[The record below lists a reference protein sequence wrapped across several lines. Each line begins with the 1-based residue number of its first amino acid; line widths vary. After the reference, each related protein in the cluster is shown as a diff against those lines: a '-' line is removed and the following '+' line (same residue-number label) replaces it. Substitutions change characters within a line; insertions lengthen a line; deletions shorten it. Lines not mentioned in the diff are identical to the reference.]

1 MLYRGDRVYGQRV
14 WQSVVPQNR
23 RERVLKL
30 AHEVGAHLGI
40 RRTSERIRLSFWWN
54 GIKEDVRKLVSSC
67 HSCQL
72 RHRLRASD
80 RVPITPISR
89 ATRPLEMIV
98 IDVIGPIEPATSRS
112 SEVQICIMY
121 CGFIFPFSKCLL
133 AKGFNGKIYMPSFA
147 RILLNFLGRH

>member
-1 MLYRGDRVYGQRV
+1 MNATVTDTDDHDVSSSNALIDEQNNDVSLNGCHALAAAGKGNFVNRNGVLYRGDRVYGQRV

-72 RHRLRASD
+72 RRRLRASD

-89 ATRPLEMIV
+89 A
-98 IDVIGPIEPATSRS
+98 SRS
-112 SEVQICIMY
+112 
-121 CGFIFPFSKCLL
+121 F
-133 AKGFNGKIYMPSFA
+133 
-147 RILLNFLGRH
+147 